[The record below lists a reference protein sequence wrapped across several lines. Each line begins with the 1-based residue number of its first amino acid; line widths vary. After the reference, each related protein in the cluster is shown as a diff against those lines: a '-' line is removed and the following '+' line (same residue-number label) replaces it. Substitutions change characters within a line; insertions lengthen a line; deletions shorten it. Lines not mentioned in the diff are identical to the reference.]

1 MRILR
6 VLRQGK
12 TFYASLQ
19 DRELICLDKSLGIT
33 SPLALTE
40 VRVLPPVAPSKVVGV
55 VLNSR
60 SLAKQQDMEPPRH
73 PELFLKPPSAL
84 ISPGDSVVLP
94 AGVGQ
99 VMLEGQLALVMG
111 RTARR
116 IAVQDVPEH
125 LFGYACA
132 ADITAWDYAMHQGG
146 LTGAKAFDT
155 FLPLGPW
162 IETEAPDLAE
172 LKISVLLNS
181 QPVAEATLEE
191 LILTP
196 WELVAAV
203 SRIMTLNPGDV
214 VLCGATPAR
223 CWIAAGQE
231 ARVDIA
237 GVGLLINPVM
247 SDPGLVQ

>member
-6 VLRQGK
+6 VSRQGK
-12 TFYASLQ
+12 IFYASLQ
-19 DRELICLDKSLGIT
+19 DRELICLDKSLGINE
-33 SPLALTE
+33 PLALTE

-60 SLAKQQDMEPPRH
+60 SLAKQQDLEPPHH
-73 PELFLKPPSAL
+73 PELFLKPPSTL

-94 AGVGQ
+94 SGAGQ

-111 RTARR
+111 KTARR
-116 IAVQDVPEH
+116 IATQDVSEH

-132 ADITAWDYAMHQGG
+132 ADITAWDFALHQGG
-146 LTGAKAFDT
+146 LTSAKAFDT
-155 FLPLGPW
+155 VLPLGPW
-162 IETEAPDLAE
+162 IETDTPDMGGLRVG
-172 LKISVLLNS
+172 VLLNG
-181 QPVAEATLEE
+181 QPVAEASLEE

-196 WELVAAV
+196 WELVSAV

-214 VLCGATPAR
+214 VLCGATTAR
-223 CWIAAGQE
+223 TWISSGQE
-231 ARVDIA
+231 ARVDIP

-247 SDPGLVQ
+247 ADPGLVQ